1 MNSDL
6 NHTQEAEGRSLREL
20 VASGGPIPADQ
31 LFSGIPALLEQL
43 QQTNTGS
50 LGITPDTLFRMPDGA
65 LILCGS
71 APLTDGFAPV
81 EQYTANAP
89 TPCAD
94 VYGLCAT
101 VYFALTGI
109 VPPHAV
115 ERLDQDTLAAPS
127 ALGISLRP
135 QWEQALLQGLAVQP
149 RNRLQT
155 LAELRAQL
163 LPAEAYPVTGPISA
177 DTVPAK
183 KKGLSLSMKLLIGG
197 IALILVLVAV
207 LVILLL
213 NRNKPAGEAP
223 VLPDAP
229 AMETPVDTPPA
240 EPTPEPT
247 PEPEPEP
254 EPVPP
259 QNVFELAMGLTV
271 EIRDQEVAIIG
282 YDDSAEDLE
291 LPDTYRE
298 LPITTIDD
306 GAFRNCTTLST
317 VLLGQHIDTIE
328 VGAFENCSN
337 LLALGYE
344 HPDHTITCYDSFRGC
359 DQFLFILA
367 DATLVWS
374 GRLPDQVT
382 LCPIG
387 LETPRGVI
395 SEYNIDS
402 QGFLYGI
409 LDEDPLTGSSGV
421 VVFRVFEETNALDLN
436 LPVEDLPVLY
446 LFDTCLDGAD
456 SLTRLDLGSETTFPY
471 SMIPD
476 LLEIE
481 SNYNTGSLSHA
492 WILSCLAADL
502 YNQILDSDVVM
513 QPDHQLLNACMIRSQ
528 ELTACYDADLRP
540 DGSDYDSVLDE
551 LGIEA
556 HWIWRLIY
564 QNEDPDTIYTEA
576 AETIESDPMDGDG
589 EPFEKIAVGLVEHD
603 GIYYSAWFLTN

>member
-6 NHTQEAEGRSLREL
+6 THTQEAEGRSLREL
-20 VASGGPIPADQ
+20 VASDGPIPADQ
-31 LFSGIPALLEQL
+31 LFAGVPALLEQL
-43 QQTNTGS
+43 QQPNTGS

-71 APLTDGFAPV
+71 ASLTDGFAAV

-89 TPCAD
+89 TPCTD
-94 VYGLCAT
+94 VYGLCAAL
-101 VYFALTGI
+101 YFALTGI

-115 ERLDQDTLAAPS
+115 ERLEQDTLAAPS
-127 ALGISLRP
+127 ALGVSLDA

-149 RNRLQT
+149 CNRLQT
-155 LAELRAQL
+155 LAELRMQL
-163 LPAEAYPVTGPISA
+163 FPAEAYPATSPIPA
-177 DTVPAK
+177 DTVPPK

-197 IALILVLVAV
+197 IAVILVLTAV
-207 LVILLL
+207 LVFLLL
-213 NRNKPAGEAP
+213 NRDKPAEADP

-229 AMETPVDTPPA
+229 AMETQVDTPPA
-240 EPTPEPT
+240 EPTPEP
-247 PEPEPEP
+247 EPEPAP
-254 EPVPP
+254 EPIPE
-259 QNVFELAMGLTV
+259 QTVFELAMGLTV

-282 YDDSAEDLE
+282 YDDSAKDLE

-306 GAFRNCTTLST
+306 GAFRNCTTLCT
-317 VLLGQHIDTIE
+317 VLLGKHIDTIE
-328 VGAFENCSN
+328 VGAFENCSE
-337 LLALGYE
+337 LIALGYE
-344 HPDHTITCYDSFRGC
+344 YPDHTITCYDSFRGC
-359 DQFLFILA
+359 DQFRFV
-367 DATLVWS
+367 LVDPTFVWE
-374 GRLPDQVT
+374 GRLPDSAT

-395 SEYNIDS
+395 NEYNIDS
-402 QGFLYGI
+402 HGFLYGI

-421 VVFRVFEETNALDLN
+421 VVFRIYEEVEILDLN
-436 LPVEDLPVLY
+436 QEVEDFPVLY
-446 LFDTCLDGAD
+446 LFETCLDGAD

-492 WILSCLAADL
+492 WILSCLAADR
-502 YNQILDSDVVM
+502 YNQLLDSDVVM

-528 ELTACYDADLRP
+528 ELTECYDSDLRP

-551 LGIEA
+551 LDIDA
-556 HWIWRLIY
+556 YWIWRLIY
-564 QNEDPDTIYTEA
+564 QNEDPNAIYEEA
-576 AETIESDPMDGDG
+576 AETIDSDPMDGDG
-589 EPFEKIAVGLVEHD
+589 EPFEKIAVGLAEHD
-603 GIYYSAWFLTN
+603 GIYYSAWFLIN